1 MASVNYHGLMELSIQ
16 VNSLMTDSTVKAN
29 IDTMM
34 EGSTSVAGTMES
46 NTVMVKS
53 YKEVK

>member
-1 MASVNYHGLMELSIQ
+1 MASANYHGLMEWSTLVHSQ
-16 VNSLMTDSTVKAN
+16 MTDSTVKAS

-34 EGSTSVAGTMES
+34 EGSILEAGTME
-46 NTVMVKS
+46 NNMVMVKS